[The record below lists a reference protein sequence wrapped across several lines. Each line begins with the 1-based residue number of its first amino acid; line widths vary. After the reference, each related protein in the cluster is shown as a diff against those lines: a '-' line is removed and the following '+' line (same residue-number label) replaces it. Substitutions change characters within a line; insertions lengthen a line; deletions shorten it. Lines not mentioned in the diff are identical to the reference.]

1 MDGAEG
7 TVPSAFKLEGI
18 FVAVGDAV
26 ACERVCG
33 HGGAPQAATGAAG
46 RGLFMRLWC
55 NKRGVV
61 ACLWTVVIFA
71 GGEDAGAIAEPRNA
85 RPAAVW
91 RALESGG
98 SWEVLNLQKVF
109 PPDLFAAAS
118 LQRF

>member
-1 MDGAEG
+1 MNQGGSQFLQRERFWAKGAG
-7 TVPSAFKLEGI
+7 GNFLSVRAGL
-18 FVAVGDAV
+18 
-26 ACERVCG
+26 G
-33 HGGAPQAATGAAG
+33 HGGAPQAATGAAV

-61 ACLWTVVIFA
+61 VCLWTVVIFA

-98 SWEVLNLQKVF
+98 SREVLNLQKVF

-118 LQRF
+118 LQRS